1 MTQDG
6 VMGSAL
12 FMDTFHPYFKGST
25 MKTSTSLKS
34 LMIAVAALT
43 MGGATLAAQ
52 ADTPA
57 APAHDMR
64 HDGKGHDGKDMAAR
78 MAERMARH
86 EARMHESLMLTPA
99 QEPAWQKFIGATRP
113 AKPAMQQRPDRK
125 AFEAMSAPD
134 RMSQFIGME
143 KKHIAMQESR
153 LDALK
158 TFYAVLTPQQRTVFD
173 HMKQPHH
180 GRGHRG
186 WGHEQHHGWHG
197 EGKGQD
203 KGPGQDHGQN

>member
-1 MTQDG
+1 
-6 VMGSAL
+6 
-12 FMDTFHPYFKGST
+12 

-57 APAHDMR
+57 APGHDM
-64 HDGKGHDGKDMAAR
+64 HHDGKDMAAR
-78 MAERMARH
+78 MAERMAKH

-113 AKPAMQQRPDRK
+113 AQQPMQQRPDRK

-143 KKHIAMQESR
+143 KKHIAMQESH
-153 LDALK
+153 LEALK
-158 TFYAVLTPQQRTVFD
+158 TFYAVLTPQQRIVFD

-180 GRGHRG
+180 GHGHRG
-186 WGHEQHHGWHG
+186 WGHEQHQGWHG
-197 EGKGQD
+197 EGKGRGTGQD
-203 KGPGQDHGQN
+203 KGPGQDHAQN